1 MSSLWSLTPVPLPLA
16 SFGPSAFRFPSPGL
30 LRCTPPNL
38 PALFLPL
45 FLQTSILQNA
55 IRAVPQTGHWSA
67 PAPAQS
73 PQFSPDY
80 LQNNKETLQITYKIV
95 QEKTVQDLAPSTFPA
110 NFPPCPIWSCHT
122 LLPPLPGRVLPF
134 SQARP
139 PLALFLP
146 LGMSCPPV
154 FRPRSHPLPNPRVK
168 ATSSVKLSW
177 TSSLPCPRDHLFL
190 LCAPIVLCPS
200 LQNSAHCATEIHSLA
215 DLFPTIL
222 KACLKRELIY
232 PPQHSSTRQ
241 RFDTYMGS
249 ENYSLIQRCLQLR
262 INHNPSLSVMVLIHD
277 DLLRHEIWSWMNYD
291 KMRFLPNLNS
301 LKLFSKVTWIHV
313 LNSWVSNDSFWK
325 KNTMK

>member
-1 MSSLWSLTPVPLPLA
+1 MSPLWSLTPVPLPLA

-30 LRCTPPNL
+30 LCCTPPNL

-177 TSSLPCPRDHLFL
+177 TSSHAL
-190 LCAPIVLCPS
+190 S
-200 LQNSAHCATEIHSLA
+200 Q
-215 DLFPTIL
+215 
-222 KACLKRELIY
+222 
-232 PPQHSSTRQ
+232 
-241 RFDTYMGS
+241 G
-249 ENYSLIQRCLQLR
+249 
-262 INHNPSLSVMVLIHD
+262 PSLSLVCSYCTLSFVTELSTLCYRDSLFGRSLPHHFESLFKARINLPTSAFQHQAK
-277 DLLRHEIWSWMNYD
+277 IWHLHGVWKLQFNPEMSPITD
-291 KMRFLPNLNS
+291 KP
-301 LKLFSKVTWIHV
+301 
-313 LNSWVSNDSFWK
+313 
-325 KNTMK
+325 